1 MNLSNLIRESL
12 FEVISEQQIPD
23 ENIKDILIQ
32 RIPFLKEYNIHSD
45 SKDTKS
51 LKAQRVIFNQDV
63 KMVMGDKVITFPQY
77 NVSSEIYYYQN
88 KINDNIF
95 HGFTIKNAFHVMQP
109 KEVDDLT
116 FRVFLLAIKQLE
128 QNLSYRNEI
137 MVKEGTSLTKN
148 QLDKVIND
156 MNGVLFKI
164 EEFTEKHS
172 INLF

>member
-45 SKDTKS
+45 SNDTKS

-95 HGFTIKNAFHVMQP
+95 HGFVIKNAFHAMQP

-128 QNLSYRNEI
+128 QTLSYRNEI
-137 MVKEGTSLTKN
+137 MVKEGVSLTKN

-156 MNGVLFKI
+156 MNGVLFKM